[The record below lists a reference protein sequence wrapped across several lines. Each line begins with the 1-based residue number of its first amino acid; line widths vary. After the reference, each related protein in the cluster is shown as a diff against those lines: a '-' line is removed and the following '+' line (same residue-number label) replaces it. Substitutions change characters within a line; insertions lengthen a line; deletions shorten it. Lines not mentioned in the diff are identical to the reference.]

1 MISILRL
8 LTRNPDNLI
17 DSSKESFQY
26 EIFKVHSRTVLSV
39 PLCSAKSPLRKVLGG
54 HLLSRSVS
62 RQVSSAGYG
71 LTVVFGMGTGVSH
84 NRNTT
89 GNCRVCIKKHEGF
102 DRRSAKRMFRPGFS
116 SKTESGACRAPRELC
131 SRGCASLLNHSI
143 VKQSLLSLLERR

>member
-1 MISILRL
+1 MLLTISSILLKNLFSMKFSRYIRARFCPCRFVPQSL
-8 LTRNPDNLI
+8 LYGKFP
-17 DSSKESFQY
+17 
-26 EIFKVHSRTVLSV
+26 
-39 PLCSAKSPLRKVLGG
+39 GG

-62 RQVSSAGYG
+62 RQVSSAGCG

-84 NRNTT
+84 SRNTT